1 LVKIRLFGID
11 CPESRQEAGPEATR
25 LAKHLTLDRDVI
37 VVPHDIDRYGR
48 TVAEIILPDGR
59 TLNKEIVRAGY
70 AWWYW
75 EYDPDD
81 TEMQTL
87 QATARDNHVGL
98 WSNSIPT
105 APWEWRKSVQSGHYV

>member
-1 LVKIRLFGID
+1 MISI
-11 CPESRQEAGPEATR
+11 ATGEQWP
-25 LAKHLTLDRDVI
+25 KSFCQM
-37 VVPHDIDRYGR
+37 
-48 TVAEIILPDGR
+48 AE
-59 TLNKEIVRAGY
+59 LNKEIVRAGY

-75 EYDPDD
+75 EYDPYD